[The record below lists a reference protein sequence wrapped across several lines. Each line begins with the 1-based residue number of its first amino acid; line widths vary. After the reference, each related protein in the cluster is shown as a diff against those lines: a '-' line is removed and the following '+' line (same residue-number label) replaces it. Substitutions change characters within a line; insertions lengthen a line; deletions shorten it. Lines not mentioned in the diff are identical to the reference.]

1 MYFNTKNYLKNIYNH
16 TAKHTPRLVE
26 EDAEGIVD
34 DTIPPTMLFFFIQV
48 YTYIHT
54 HTHTHTH
61 TYIYI
66 YIYIYMNV
74 KNLKN
79 NN

>member
-1 MYFNTKNYLKNIYNH
+1 MHFDTKNYLKMIYNH

-54 HTHTHTH
+54 YIHIH
-61 TYIYI
+61 IYI
-66 YIYIYMNV
+66 
-74 KNLKN
+74 
-79 NN
+79 